1 MDLYKRLTVIALGAM
16 VIIAAC
22 GGGNQTTAPSRA
34 PSGGATSSAAASSPT
49 NEASDGPSEPAS
61 DEPSEQASDEP
72 SQPASDEPS
81 DSPSDA
87 PSDSPSDAP
96 TDGPSAS
103 ADTSAPPMPTDI
115 EGTVYVEGSSTVEPI
130 TLAVSEDLAATN
142 PGFSYTVN
150 GPGTGDG
157 FDLFFCTGETD
168 VNDAS
173 RTIDEEEVAL
183 CQENGVSY
191 VELPIGFDGITVF
204 THPDTALEC
213 VTFEDLYALFG
224 PESSEFTTWED
235 AQALAAELGSTTTF
249 PTGPL
254 AITAPGDES
263 GTYSSF
269 IELVT
274 ADVAEARFEE
284 GVITEEEIEVL
295 GTHYTPSPNDNVIVE
310 NVSGTPNSLGFAGFS
325 FYDSNSD
332 VLKALQIDAGDGCI
346 APSAE
351 TIADGS
357 YPVSRLLYIYPS
369 IEKMADNPA
378 LVPWVDFYLSDAG
391 IANVTE
397 RGYVALPADQLAATR
412 STWESA
418 KAGG

>member
-1 MDLYKRLTVIALGAM
+1 VALYKRLAVIALGAM

-49 NEASDGPSEPAS
+49 GEASDEPSEPAS

-72 SQPASDEPS
+72 SQP
-81 DSPSDA
+81 
-87 PSDSPSDAP
+87 
-96 TDGPSAS
+96 GAS

-378 LVPWVDFYLSDAG
+378 LIPWVDFYLSDAG
-391 IANVTE
+391 LANVTE

>member
-1 MDLYKRLTVIALGAM
+1 VDLYKRLAVIALGAM

-49 NEASDGPSEPAS
+49 GEASDEPSEPAS

-72 SQPASDEPS
+72 SQP
-81 DSPSDA
+81 
-87 PSDSPSDAP
+87 
-96 TDGPSAS
+96 GAS

-274 ADVAEARFEE
+274 ADVAEVRFEE

-378 LVPWVDFYLSDAG
+378 LIPWVDFYLSDAG
-391 IANVTE
+391 LANVTE

>member
-1 MDLYKRLTVIALGAM
+1 MALYKRLAVIALGAM

-49 NEASDGPSEPAS
+49 GEASDEPSEPAS

-72 SQPASDEPS
+72 SQP
-81 DSPSDA
+81 
-87 PSDSPSDAP
+87 
-96 TDGPSAS
+96 GAS

-378 LVPWVDFYLSDAG
+378 LIPWVDFYLSDAG
-391 IANVTE
+391 LANVTE